1 MATSGLAFVARPVAR
16 IRFWV
21 LMAAGLRV
29 GAQLAG
35 QLEVLEEWEYPIN
48 RIDCDTRDIA
58 CMAGSVKLGLEF
70 EQRTET
76 PYLSATV
83 AEGMEP
89 LDFDFNRRFLPPP
102 GVTIDYSG
110 GIKLPPQPYEAP
122 DSFLTPMGSR
132 SYVVT
137 DVTVSVLTDSFEPA
151 DITIQPGS
159 TVTFQLHTFETVRIK
174 SRPPAEK
181 SAEKPSSFSFDSG
194 SLNRNWA
201 PEGYKLVI
209 DEPGVIE
216 FENIALESWQ
226 GRYGGRISV
235 SDYNCSSYAT
245 CTSCLIY
252 PQCIWCSANAT
263 CLERNITTNMP
274 MDTGVVVKVPYVEVS
289 EDKAYENA
297 KYMLGY
303 NARTVRW
310 ELNWYPWP
318 PVRKNNPK
326 PIDLAIL
333 PAFLTP
339 TSSDKCWGYLSTRD
353 ASQCPDYKTPPP
365 MNRVHGKETPNR
377 PSLLDWFACYEHLA
391 ATWTTSELP
400 EPQPFTVWPQLERAE
415 KEDDEDVDEMGDVG
429 VVLSAVCCSI
439 CSSCN
444 STWLHACNI
453 SCPLG
458 SHNNSYGVMG
468 EQEIMVGGGGEPGAV
483 AQCPA
488 ALVHSGLA
496 ASLAMACP
504 RVTNCS
510 RMPDPPSRH
519 NDSVAEPE
527 CQLLR
532 AADAANASLASAGLG
547 VMDLTSSILGS
558 MAGDLKLDVT
568 AGGMDA
574 GDEGKAGGREGGVVG
589 VAMETL
595 RGRRLDTEYVPIEA
609 SDGWTLAAFA
619 GEPAVATRAALDA
632 ARSGL
637 ADWNAISVI
646 AEAGMLDELWHAGT
660 EKNRTRK
667 SARLRRLRV
676 HRDKDDTEENDDDEE
691 RRLSEEEEFDG
702 WAAIPKRQVNLIQ
715 RKRGIDLWATLH
727 AEMRRLYGHRCNA
740 TMGCD
745 LVRGTCLNI
754 SGLPLHLHDDPNLA
768 HLSYDQNGTCTC
780 HPWYEGEQCTK
791 ARIDGDACVGME
803 NDKEQCARV
812 RDLVYTCGPVETKDA
827 LPDICEIQGLSVL
840 ECGERGHMKGRLEA
854 QGVDNMIGR
863 PEQGWAANVC
873 GKCMKR
879 GEMVPETY
887 AKLCD
892 PAIVLKSCQRH
903 EDVSAQRLCN
913 YCTQDTQGSVL
924 PGRGKLKECS
934 FFRGTCMG
942 SVERRIRGVVPPN
955 ADIVGHNPYGGLRYC
970 KRPAPFTMQQHYL
983 TENDIMMV
991 GQACIDHT
999 AYFTNWDF
1007 TRQKNNEKT
1016 VKDRLGHACLEPDN
1030 RRTCPLS
1037 RNCVSE
1043 DLCPEDNPD
1052 FTEMDTLID
1061 HWGMEVLKSLSDQA
1075 ISGEAA
1081 AAELAGQII
1090 EFTFESHKH
1099 TLTPSDTWQHA
1110 NWPYID
1116 AAYGMEYT
1124 RVTWS
1129 IENRIGFRRD

>member
-1 MATSGLAFVARPVAR
+1 MATSALASVARPVGR
-16 IRFWV
+16 VRFWV
-21 LMAAGLRV
+21 LLVAGLRA
-29 GAQLAG
+29 GAQI
-35 QLEVLEEWEYPIN
+35 QVMEEWEYPIN
-48 RIDCDTRDIA
+48 RADCDTRDIG
-58 CMAGSVKLGLEF
+58 CMAGSLELAMEF
-70 EQRTET
+70 EQRTEE
-76 PYLSATV
+76 PYFSALV

-89 LDFDFNRRFLPPP
+89 LNFDFNKRFLPPP
-102 GVTIDYSG
+102 GTTIDFSG

-122 DSFLTPMGSR
+122 DSFLTPTGSK

-137 DVTVSVLTDSFEPA
+137 DITVRVLTDSFDPP

-159 TVTFQLHTFETVRIK
+159 KVTFQLDTFETVHIK

-194 SLNRNWA
+194 SLNRNWK
-201 PEGYKLVI
+201 PEGFELVI

-216 FENIALESWQ
+216 YDNIALEPWE
-226 GRYGGRISV
+226 GRFGGRISV
-235 SDYNCSSYAT
+235 TGYNCSSYAT

-263 CLERNITTNMP
+263 CIERNVTTNMP
-274 MDTGVVVKVPYVEVS
+274 MDSGVVVKVPYVEVS
-289 EDKAYENA
+289 EDKTYEHA

-303 NARTVRW
+303 NARTVKW
-310 ELNWYPWP
+310 EYTWYPWP
-318 PVRKNNPK
+318 PIRRNNPK
-326 PIDLAIL
+326 PIDLSIL

-365 MNRVHGKETPNR
+365 LNRVHGRETPNR
-377 PSLLDWFACYEHLA
+377 PTLVDWFACYEHLA
-391 ATWTTSELP
+391 ATWTAPELP
-400 EPQPFTVWPQLERAE
+400 EPQPFTQWPQIEGAE
-415 KEDDEDVDEMGDVG
+415 KDDEDETGDVG
-429 VVLSAVCCSI
+429 MVLSAVCCSI
-439 CSSCN
+439 CSSCS

-458 SHNNSYGVMG
+458 SYNSSYGLMG
-468 EQEIMVGGGGEPGAV
+468 EEEIMAGGGGEPGAV

-488 ALVHSGLA
+488 TLVRSGLA
-496 ASLAMACP
+496 ASLATACP
-504 RVTNCS
+504 RVRNCS
-510 RMPDPPSRH
+510 HVPAPWH

-532 AADAANASLASAGLG
+532 AADAANASLATAEHG
-547 VMDLTSSILGS
+547 VLDLTPSILAS

-568 AGGMDA
+568 AGGMDTGSEGEA
-574 GDEGKAGGREGGVVG
+574 GEKEGSRDGEVSGGGAARES
-589 VAMETL
+589 L
-595 RGRRLDTEYVPIEA
+595 RGRRLDTEYVPMEA
-609 SDGWTLAAFA
+609 PEGWKLAAFA

-637 ADWNAISVI
+637 ADWNAISVV

-660 EKNRTRK
+660 EKGRTRK
-667 SARLRRLRV
+667 SARLRRLRTY
-676 HRDKDDTEENDDDEE
+676 HGEMDERQENDDGEE
-691 RRLSEEEEFDG
+691 RRLSEEEQFDA
-702 WAAIPKRQVNLIQ
+702 WEAIPKRQKNLIQ
-715 RKRGIDLWATLH
+715 RKRGIDLWSTLH

-754 SGLPLHLHDDPNLA
+754 SGLPLHMHDDPNLA

-780 HPWYEGEQCTK
+780 HPWYEGDECTK
-791 ARIDGDACVGME
+791 ARTDGDSCVGME

-812 RDLVYTCGPVETKDA
+812 RDLVYTCGDVEAKDA
-827 LPDICEIQGLSVL
+827 LPDICLIQGLTVL

-854 QGVDNMIGR
+854 QGIDNMIGR

-873 GKCMKR
+873 GKCIKR
-879 GEMVPETY
+879 GNMVPETY
-887 AKLCD
+887 AKTCD
-892 PAIVLKSCQRH
+892 PAIVLKACQRH
-903 EDVSAQRLCN
+903 EDATAQRLCN

-924 PGRGKLKECS
+924 PGRGKLKDCS

-983 TENDIMMV
+983 TEDDIMMV
-991 GQACIDHT
+991 GQACIDHK

-1007 TRQKNNEKT
+1007 TRQKYNDRT
-1016 VKDRLGHACLEPDN
+1016 VKDKHGHACIDPDN

-1052 FTEMDTLID
+1052 WTKMDTMID

-1090 EFTFESHKH
+1090 EFTFEAHKNV
-1099 TLTPSDTWQHA
+1099 LTPSTTWQNA

-1116 AAYGMEYT
+1116 AAYGMAFT

-1129 IENRIGFRRD
+1129 IENRIDFRRD